1 MGHLAMFDIDSG
13 TVALGVAALGGISA
27 FSLYSKIAIETAGV
41 ISGIPVESDVVEL
54 DAVDGKNVF
63 YLPPGCDYTAIMAVE
78 EMDMK
83 KKKDKAALN
92 EQLIL
97 ESVGKANGMGP
108 GGRAMG
114 LRGKVRTTTSE
125 IPNKSADVV
134 LSSGA
139 IGRVSADKRGLTVN
153 EALRILRPGGLFV
166 FIEKEDTGVEA
177 LVDKFFPQDV
187 IAGKV
192 AGGNKRGDGSGKKKK
207 KLGRRKRIQQQAE
220 VVRGGEKEVED
231 EGMDERGEVEIEIEG
246 EAGAEAVE
254 EGAVEVEVVS
264 SSSEP
269 KKAQAIFKQ
278 RINLLVT
285 SYVVGIATKL

>member
-1 MGHLAMFDIDSG
+1 MFDIDSG
-13 TVALGVAALGGISA
+13 TVALGVAALGA
-27 FSLYSKIAIETAGV
+27 QRLQLVLKDRNRTAGA
-41 ISGIPVESDVVEL
+41 ISGIPVESDVEL

-63 YLPPGCDYTAIMAVE
+63 YLPPGCDYTATMAVE

-108 GGRAMG
+108 GGEPWD
-114 LRGKVRTTTSE
+114 RGKVRTTTSE